1 MPGPEIEYRV
11 LKPPTQ
17 RNVQQQ
23 LLSGASHTHIARAVL
38 TSYTPALSELGICI
52 SRRTWC
58 LRSCLHLGVPR
69 ATHRH
74 SYTAVFGLPPVFCV
88 LCLWL
93 SASLCVNA
101 HVNVTSQSPR
111 DLKLSSCLSDH
122 GSRFSGRCPRP
133 ATRAVVSLR
142 LSGRSLHFAVTS
154 REQRTHDQNIASA
167 ALDASS
173 RVYRGTRE
181 LYSSCSPLRLRLRLD
196 SSGNSNPLRY
206 AA

>member
-38 TSYTPALSELGICI
+38 ASYTPALSELGICI

-74 SYTAVFGLPPVFCV
+74 SYTAVFGLPPVLCV

-101 HVNVTSQSPR
+101 HVNVTSQVHVTSNLAR
-111 DLKLSSCLSDH
+111 VSQTTAH
-122 GSRFSGRCPRP
+122 GFLGRCPRP
-133 ATRAVVSLR
+133 ATRTVVSLR
-142 LSGRSLHFAVTS
+142 FSGRSLCFAVTLS
-154 REQRTHDQNIASA
+154 EQRTHDKT
-167 ALDASS
+167 LHLPRWMRR
-173 RVYRGTRE
+173 RVYT
-181 LYSSCSPLRLRLRLD
+181 
-196 SSGNSNPLRY
+196 
-206 AA
+206 AAHESFTPRARPCA

>member
-38 TSYTPALSELGICI
+38 ASYTPALSELGICI

-74 SYTAVFGLPPVFCV
+74 SYTAVVGLPPVLCV

-101 HVNVTSQSPR
+101 HVNVTSQVHVISNLARVTQTTAHGFRVAAHDQP
-111 DLKLSSCLSDH
+111 LELSSPGTGASLLVLALAL
-122 GSRFSGRCPRP
+122 
-133 ATRAVVSLR
+133 AT
-142 LSGRSLHFAVTS
+142 
-154 REQRTHDQNIASA
+154 
-167 ALDASS
+167 AL
-173 RVYRGTRE
+173 GQLWE
-181 LYSSCSPLRLRLRLD
+181 L
-196 SSGNSNPLRY
+196 NPLEVRSVTCKHVVR
-206 AA
+206 